1 MNDEYGIIDVAV
13 RRKKKK
19 ESKTPLSLRDI
30 SPFRRESLYIGLS
43 KYFSSLKGYSLLG
56 KMSASADKRVP
67 VSGEKDVSF
76 ADRRVTKAA
85 VCGEAARLTLT
96 QEAENTNP

>member
-1 MNDEYGIIDVAV
+1 M
-13 RRKKKK
+13 
-19 ESKTPLSLRDI
+19 
-30 SPFRRESLYIGLS
+30 
-43 KYFSSLKGYSLLG
+43 KGYSLLG